1 MLLSMLLL
9 LLLLHRSPCERQLH
23 TKSAAVSQAVYAMS
37 FLVSYGDVRCEM
49 WSTKDSSILLLLPHS
64 PLPPCNNKADYYTN
78 TDSLSPSFTHRIPSS
93 NTSKDHRPLRSTEI
107 SHNHNEKSST
117 FAFFSTNCLFLLY
130 EEEEEEEEKKR
141 SLLATPPS
149 SVQKHSLLKPFQI
162 RKSSQF
168 SKNST
173 SQTPDTNYTKI
184 KKERTEK

>member
-1 MLLSMLLL
+1 MF
-9 LLLLHRSPCERQLH
+9 
-23 TKSAAVSQAVYAMS
+23 V
-37 FLVSYGDVRCEM
+37 VRCGRQRTRQY
-49 WSTKDSSILLLLPHS
+49 SYCCRTRHYLHVITKL
-64 PLPPCNNKADYYTN
+64 T
-78 TDSLSPSFTHRIPSS
+78 TTQTQTLSPSFPHRIPSS

-141 SLLATPPS
+141 SLLATPPR

-184 KKERTEK
+184 KKDQKKKKQRNKINR